1 MSGSPA
7 DAGDAAGRRR
17 RFAAP
22 SRGGRAGAGA
32 VSMFAVSFLGLAPLA
47 LALSGALMGAATPAL
62 AQTYTQAVPSGPPIR
77 LFPPPERM
85 AVPDVE
91 SGVGRVLDDPLTS
104 PVPPSPGLPSAPLS
118 LTPPIHTPSFDV
130 VPTVASPS
138 AIAVETL
145 GPLDPD
151 GAGPLAG
158 AAGLGGDPWRGIPRA
173 EVLALLPELPTLTP
187 SPAVKELQRRLLLS
201 RGSPAAAPGEPEPAR
216 RFGALRVE
224 KLAAMGDPR
233 GAADLAALL
242 PEAMTADEAAAR
254 ALIDAELLAGPLDC
268 AAATDRAMP
277 FSGPYWQ
284 RVALFCRLRA
294 GRIGG
299 GAPMEAP
306 LEVGPGPTGDDLAFE
321 MLREQPGGDPDFLRV
336 AEAMAGGPAV
346 RPRSLKDPSPLT
358 LAALRA
364 LQAGLPPDV
373 LSLTD
378 PARLAAVASNIG
390 TDPATR
396 VTAAERAA
404 TALFLDSRRLAEAYR
419 AAPAKGDEL
428 LRLKDA
434 AARDRTARTRALV
447 QQAMLAAMVGGRRVE
462 LAGLALELL
471 DPPMLAGPAGA
482 VVADMLDTLSP
493 TPDAAAL
500 APAAA
505 RLCFALGRAD
515 KGKRWHDLALR
526 SRPTAEVARLW
537 PLAVIAL
544 GPPPGGGALGL
555 AGWLDESLR
564 GADLEVRGRVV
575 GQLALLQ
582 AMGVAV
588 PEEAWRK
595 TAASDDEAPMPADAR
610 PPTAD
615 PALWQRLAEASADRR
630 VGETALAALLLLG
643 NAGPAGTPPAVVAR
657 VVAALRA
664 VGLDS
669 DARAIAR
676 EAAAALAG

>member
-7 DAGDAAGRRR
+7 DAGDAAGRRHR
-17 RFAAP
+17 PAAP
-22 SRGGRAGAGA
+22 PRGGRAGAGA
-32 VSMFAVSFLGLAPLA
+32 GSVFAAASLAF
-47 LALSGALMGAATPAL
+47 ALSCALIGAATPAS
-62 AQTYTQAVPSGPPIR
+62 AQALSSGPPIR
-77 LFPPPERM
+77 LFPPPE
-85 AVPDVE
+85 AAIAPEAAPDA
-91 SGVGRVLDDPLTS
+91 GRTLDDPLA
-104 PVPPSPGLPSAPLS
+104 SPGPSAAPLS
-118 LTPPIHTPSFDV
+118 LAPPPRAPSFDV
-130 VPTVASPS
+130 VPTVAPTS

-151 GAGPLAG
+151 GDGPLAG
-158 AAGLGGDPWRGIPRA
+158 AAGLGGDPWCGIPRA

-201 RGSPAAAPGEPEPAR
+201 RGSPAAAPGDPEPAR

-254 ALIDAELLAGPLDC
+254 ALTDAELLAGPMDC
-268 AAATDRAMP
+268 AAATERAKP

-294 GRIGG
+294 GRV
-299 GAPMEAP
+299 GAVAPGEADS
-306 LEVGPGPTGDDLAFE
+306 GPADADLALD

-336 AEAMAGGPAV
+336 AEAMAGGPPP
-346 RPRSLKDPSPLT
+346 RLRSLKDPSPLT
-358 LAALRA
+358 LAALRT
-364 LQAGLPPDV
+364 LQAGPPTDV
-373 LSLTD
+373 LSLND
-378 PARLAAVASNIG
+378 PARLAAVASNNG
-390 TDPATR
+390 ADPATR
-396 VTAAERAA
+396 VIAAERAA
-404 TALFLDSRRLAEAYR
+404 AALFLDARRLEEAYR
-419 AAPAKGDEL
+419 AAPAKGEEL
-428 LRLKDA
+428 LRLRDA

-447 QQAMLAAMVGGRRVE
+447 QQAFQGAMAGGRRVE

-471 DPPMLAGPAGA
+471 DPPMLAGPVGA
-482 VVADMLDTLSP
+482 AVASMLDTLSP

-505 RLCFALGRAD
+505 RLYFALGRAD
-515 KGKRWHDLALR
+515 RGKRWHDLALR
-526 SRPTAEVARLW
+526 SLPTAEAARLW
-537 PLAVIAL
+537 PLAVITL

-564 GADLEVRGRVV
+564 GADPQARARVA

-582 AMGVAV
+582 AVGIAV

-595 TAASDDEAPMPADAR
+595 TADPADNASEPADSR
-610 PPTAD
+610 PPMAD
-615 PALWQRLAEASADRR
+615 PALWQRLAEASAAGR
-630 VGETALAALLLLG
+630 VGETVLASLLLLG
-643 NAGPAGTPPAVVAR
+643 NAGPAGTPPPVVAR

-664 VGLDS
+664 VGLDN
-669 DARAIAR
+669 DARAVAR

>member
-1 MSGSPA
+1 M
-7 DAGDAAGRRR
+7 
-17 RFAAP
+17 
-22 SRGGRAGAGA
+22 
-32 VSMFAVSFLGLAPLA
+32 
-47 LALSGALMGAATPAL
+47 PAL
-62 AQTYTQAVPSGPPIR
+62 AQAVPSGPPIR
-77 LFPPPERM
+77 LFPPPERPAAPESDP
-85 AVPDVE
+85 AVQP
-91 SGVGRVLDDPLTS
+91 GAGRVLDDPLAA
-104 PVPPSPGLPSAPLS
+104 PGPSAAPLS
-118 LTPPIHTPSFDV
+118 LTPPLHAPSFDV
-130 VPTVASPS
+130 VPTVAPPS

-158 AAGLGGDPWRGIPRA
+158 AAGLGSDPWRGIPRA

-242 PEAMTADEAAAR
+242 PEAMTADEVAAR
-254 ALIDAELLAGPLDC
+254 ALTDAELLAGPLDC
-268 AAATDRAMP
+268 AAATERAKP

-284 RVALFCRLRA
+284 RVELFCRLRA
-294 GRIGG
+294 GRIGTG
-299 GAPMEAP
+299 AP
-306 LEVGPGPTGDDLAFE
+306 LEEAGAAPAGDDLAFG

-373 LSLTD
+373 LSLAD
-378 PARLAAVASNIG
+378 PARLAAVASNNG

-404 TALFLDSRRLAEAYR
+404 AALFLDSRRLAEAYR

-447 QQAMLAAMVGGRRVE
+447 QQAMLAAMGGGRRVE

-471 DPPMLAGPAGA
+471 DPPMLAGPVGA

-515 KGKRWHDLALR
+515 KGKRWYDLALR

-564 GADLEVRGRVV
+564 GADPEARARVA

-582 AMGVAV
+582 ALGLAI
-588 PEEAWRK
+588 PEEAWRRTSDPEE
-595 TAASDDEAPMPADAR
+595 TASAPADTR

-615 PALWQRLAEASADRR
+615 PALWQRLSEASADRR

-657 VVAALRA
+657 VVAGLRA

>member
-17 RFAAP
+17 RSAAP
-22 SRGGRAGAGA
+22 PRGGRVGAGA
-32 VSMFAVSFLGLAPLA
+32 VSMFAAASLGLAPLA
-47 LALSGALMGAATPAL
+47 LAVSAALMGAATPAL
-62 AQTYTQAVPSGPPIR
+62 AQAYTQAVPSGPPIR

-91 SGVGRVLDDPLTS
+91 SGAGRVLDDPLA
-104 PVPPSPGLPSAPLS
+104 SPGPSAAPLP
-118 LTPPIHTPSFDV
+118 LTPPAAPPPVHTPSFDV

-151 GAGPLAG
+151 GAGPLEG

-201 RGSPAAAPGEPEPAR
+201 RGSPAAAPGEPEPVR

-224 KLAAMGDPR
+224 KLADMGDPR

-254 ALIDAELLAGPLDC
+254 AVTDAQLLAGPLDC
-268 AAATDRAMP
+268 AAATERAKP
-277 FSGPYWQ
+277 FTGPYWQ

-299 GAPMEAP
+299 VMPTEAGAAP
-306 LEVGPGPTGDDLAFE
+306 AGDDLAFE

-346 RPRSLKDPSPLT
+346 RLRILKDPSPLT
-358 LAALRA
+358 LAALRTV
-364 LQAGLPPDV
+364 QAGLPPDV

-378 PARLAAVASNIG
+378 PARLAAVASNNG

-396 VTAAERAA
+396 MTAAERAA

-447 QQAMLAAMVGGRRVE
+447 QQAMLAAMGGGRRVE

-471 DPPMLAGPAGA
+471 DPPMLAGPVGA

-515 KGKRWHDLALR
+515 KGKRWYDLALR

-564 GADLEVRGRVV
+564 GADPEGRARVA

-582 AMGVAV
+582 AMGLAV
-588 PEEAWRK
+588 PEEAWRR
-595 TAASDDEAPMPADAR
+595 TADPEETAPTPMDAR

-615 PALWQRLAEASADRR
+615 PALWQRLAEASSDRR

-657 VVAALRA
+657 VVSALRA

-676 EAAAALAG
+676 EAAAVLAG

>member
-1 MSGSPA
+1 M
-7 DAGDAAGRRR
+7 
-17 RFAAP
+17 FAAA
-22 SRGGRAGAGA
+22 SL
-32 VSMFAVSFLGLAPLA
+32 V

-62 AQTYTQAVPSGPPIR
+62 AQAVPSGPPIR
-77 LFPPPERM
+77 LFPPPETM
-85 AVPDVE
+85 AVPDV
-91 SGVGRVLDDPLTS
+91 GAGAGRVLDDPLA
-104 PVPPSPGLPSAPLS
+104 SPGPSAAPLPLIPS
-118 LTPPIHTPSFDV
+118 DRAPSFDV
-130 VPTVASPS
+130 VPTVAPPS

-151 GAGPLAG
+151 GAGPLSG

-233 GAADLAALL
+233 GGADLAALL
-242 PEAMTADEAAAR
+242 PEAMAADEAAAR
-254 ALIDAELLAGPLDC
+254 ALTDAELLAGPLDC
-268 AAATDRAMP
+268 AAATERARP
-277 FSGPYWQ
+277 FSSPYWQ
-284 RVALFCRLRA
+284 RVELFCRLRA

-299 GAPMEAP
+299 GMPTETGAAPA
-306 LEVGPGPTGDDLAFE
+306 GDDLAFD

-336 AEAMAGGPAV
+336 AEAMAGGPAP
-346 RPRSLKDPSPLT
+346 RLRSLKDPSPLT

-378 PARLAAVASNIG
+378 PARLAAVASNNG

-404 TALFLDSRRLAEAYR
+404 VALFLDSRRLAEAYR

-447 QQAMLAAMVGGRRVE
+447 QQAMLAAMGGGRRVE

-471 DPPMLAGPAGA
+471 DPPMLAGPVGA

-505 RLCFALGRAD
+505 RLCFALDRAD
-515 KGKRWHDLALR
+515 TGKRWYDLALR

-564 GADLEVRGRVV
+564 GADPEARARVA

-582 AMGVAV
+582 AMGLAV
-588 PEEAWRK
+588 PEEAWRR
-595 TAASDDEAPMPADAR
+595 TADPEESAPTPADAAR

-643 NAGPAGTPPAVVAR
+643 NAGPAGAPPAVVAR
-657 VVAALRA
+657 VVGALRA
-664 VGLDS
+664 VGLDN

>member
-7 DAGDAAGRRR
+7 DAGDADGRRR

-22 SRGGRAGAGA
+22 PRGGRAGAGA
-32 VSMFAVSFLGLAPLA
+32 VSMFAAASLGLAPLA
-47 LALSGALMGAATPAL
+47 LVLSGALMGAATPAL
-62 AQTYTQAVPSGPPIR
+62 AQSHVQAVPSGPPIR

-85 AVPDVE
+85 AVPDAE
-91 SGVGRVLDDPLTS
+91 PAAGRVLDDPLA
-104 PVPPSPGLPSAPLS
+104 SPGPSVAPLS
-118 LTPPIHTPSFDV
+118 LTPPVHTPSFDV
-130 VPTVASPS
+130 VPIVAPPS

-224 KLAAMGDPR
+224 KLAVMGDPR

-254 ALIDAELLAGPLDC
+254 ALTDAELLAGPLDC
-268 AAATDRAMP
+268 AAATERAKP

-284 RVALFCRLRA
+284 RVELFCRLRA

-299 GAPMEAP
+299 GVP
-306 LEVGPGPTGDDLAFE
+306 LESGSGPAGDDLAFD

-336 AEAMAGGPAV
+336 AEAMAGGAAP
-346 RPRSLKDPSPLT
+346 RLRSLKDPSPLT
-358 LAALRA
+358 LAALRT
-364 LQAGLPPDV
+364 LQAQLPPDV

-378 PARLAAVASNIG
+378 PARLAAVAANTG

-404 TALFLDSRRLAEAYR
+404 AALFLDSRRLGEAYR

-447 QQAMLAAMVGGRRVE
+447 QQAMLAAMAGGRRVE

-471 DPPMLAGPAGA
+471 DPPMLAGPVGA

-515 KGKRWHDLALR
+515 KGKRWYDLALR

-537 PLAVIAL
+537 PLAVIALGGGAL

-564 GADLEVRGRVV
+564 GADPEARARVA
-575 GQLALLQ
+575 GQMALLQ
-582 AMGVAV
+582 AMGVAI
-588 PEEAWRK
+588 PEEAWRRTTDPEE
-595 TAASDDEAPMPADAR
+595 TAPAPADAR

-643 NAGPAGTPPAVVAR
+643 DAGPVGTPPAVVAR
-657 VVAALRA
+657 VVGALRA
-664 VGLDS
+664 VGLDG

>member
-7 DAGDAAGRRR
+7 DAGDAAGD
-17 RFAAP
+17 AAE
-22 SRGGRAGAGA
+22 GGA
-32 VSMFAVSFLGLAPLA
+32 VSMFAAASLV
-47 LALSGALMGAATPAL
+47 LALSGTLMGAATPTL
-62 AQTYTQAVPSGPPIR
+62 AQSLAQSHAQAVPSGPPIR

-85 AVPDVE
+85 GAPDA
-91 SGVGRVLDDPLTS
+91 GPGAGRVLDDPLE
-104 PVPPSPGLPSAPLS
+104 SPGPSAAPLP
-118 LTPPIHTPSFDV
+118 LTPLPTPAPAHTPSFDV
-130 VPTVASPS
+130 VPTVAPPS

-173 EVLALLPELPTLTP
+173 ELLALLPELPTLTP

-242 PEAMTADEAAAR
+242 PEAMRTDEAAAR
-254 ALIDAELLAGPLDC
+254 ALTDAELLAGPLDC
-268 AAATDRAMP
+268 AVATERAQP

-284 RVALFCRLRA
+284 GVALFCRLRA
-294 GRIGG
+294 GRVGG
-299 GAPMEAP
+299 GAPAEA
-306 LEVGPGPTGDDLAFE
+306 GPMGDDLAFD
-321 MLREQPGGDPDFLRV
+321 MLREQPGGDPDFLRA

-358 LAALRA
+358 LAALRT

-378 PARLAAVASNIG
+378 PARLAAVASNGG

-404 TALFLDSRRLAEAYR
+404 AALFLDSRRLAEAYR

-447 QQAMLAAMVGGRRVE
+447 QQAMLAAMAGERRVE

-471 DPPMLAGPAGA
+471 DPPMLAGPVGA

-493 TPDAAAL
+493 TPDAAGL

-515 KGKRWHDLALR
+515 TGKRWYDLALR
-526 SRPTAEVARLW
+526 GRPTAEVARLW
-537 PLAVIAL
+537 PLALIAL

-564 GADLEVRGRVV
+564 GADLEARARVA

-588 PEEAWRK
+588 PGEAWRR
-595 TAASDDEAPMPADAR
+595 TTVSDDEAPMTADSRPAM
-610 PPTAD
+610 AD
-615 PALWQRLAEASADRR
+615 PALWQRLTEASADRR

-643 NAGPAGTPPAVVAR
+643 EAGPAGTPPAVVAR
-657 VVAALRA
+657 VVGALRA
-664 VGLDS
+664 VGLDN

>member
-1 MSGSPA
+1 
-7 DAGDAAGRRR
+7 
-17 RFAAP
+17 
-22 SRGGRAGAGA
+22 
-32 VSMFAVSFLGLAPLA
+32 MFAVASLGLVLTAA
-47 LALSGALMGAATPAL
+47 LTGAATPAL
-62 AQTYTQAVPSGPPIR
+62 AQPVPSGPPIR
-77 LFPPPERM
+77 LFPPPERL
-85 AVPDVE
+85 AAPEADP
-91 SGVGRVLDDPLTS
+91 GVQPGAGRVLGDPLND
-104 PVPPSPGLPSAPLS
+104 PLASPGPSAAPLP
-118 LTPPIHTPSFDV
+118 LTPPLHTPSFDV
-130 VPTVASPS
+130 VPIVVPPS

-151 GAGPLAG
+151 GDGPLAG
-158 AAGLGGDPWRGIPRA
+158 AAGLGNDPWRGIPRA

-242 PEAMTADEAAAR
+242 PEAMRTDEAAAR
-254 ALIDAELLAGPLDC
+254 ALTDAELLAGPLDC
-268 AAATDRAMP
+268 AAATERAKP

-299 GAPMEAP
+299 GAPAEA
-306 LEVGPGPTGDDLAFE
+306 GPMGDDLAFD
-321 MLREQPGGDPDFLRV
+321 MLREQPGGDADFLRV

-364 LQAGLPPDV
+364 LQAALPPDV
-373 LSLTD
+373 LTLADPARPD
-378 PARLAAVASNIG
+378 PARLAAVASNGG

-404 TALFLDSRRLAEAYR
+404 TALFLDSRRLEEAYR

-447 QQAMLAAMVGGRRVE
+447 QQAMLAAMGGGRRVE

-471 DPPMLAGPAGA
+471 DPPMLAGPVGA

-526 SRPTAEVARLW
+526 SRPTAEVAGLW

-564 GADLEVRGRVV
+564 GADPEARARVA

-582 AMGVAV
+582 AMGLAV
-588 PEEAWRK
+588 PAEAWRR
-595 TAASDDEAPMPADAR
+595 TADPEETAPTPADAR

-643 NAGPAGTPPAVVAR
+643 NAGPVGTPPAVVAR
-657 VVAALRA
+657 VVGALRA
-664 VGLDS
+664 VGLDG

>member
-22 SRGGRAGAGA
+22 PRGGRAGAGA
-32 VSMFAVSFLGLAPLA
+32 VSMFAVSPLA
-47 LALSGALMGAATPAL
+47 LAPAALALSCALMAAAPPAL
-62 AQTYTQAVPSGPPIR
+62 AQAVPSGPPIR
-77 LFPPPERM
+77 LFPPPETM
-85 AVPDVE
+85 AAPDAAADA
-91 SGVGRVLDDPLTS
+91 GTGAGRVLDDPLA
-104 PVPPSPGLPSAPLS
+104 SPGPSAVPFS
-118 LTPPIHTPSFDV
+118 LTPPVDTPSFDV

-224 KLAAMGDPR
+224 TLAAMGDPR

-254 ALIDAELLAGPLDC
+254 ALTDAELLAGPLDC
-268 AAATDRAMP
+268 AAATERAKP

-299 GAPMEAP
+299 GAATEAAGAAP
-306 LEVGPGPTGDDLAFE
+306 AGDDLAFE

-346 RPRSLKDPSPLT
+346 RPRSLRDPSPLT

-378 PARLAAVASNIG
+378 PARLAAVASNTG

-404 TALFLDSRRLAEAYR
+404 TALFLDSRRLEEAYR

-447 QQAMLAAMVGGRRVE
+447 QQAMLAAMGGGRRVE

-471 DPPMLAGPAGA
+471 DPPMLAGPVGA

-564 GADLEVRGRVV
+564 GADPEARARVA

-588 PEEAWRK
+588 PEEAWRR
-595 TAASDDEAPMPADAR
+595 TADPEETAPAPADLR

-657 VVAALRA
+657 VVGALRA
-664 VGLDS
+664 VGLDN

>member
-1 MSGSPA
+1 
-7 DAGDAAGRRR
+7 
-17 RFAAP
+17 
-22 SRGGRAGAGA
+22 
-32 VSMFAVSFLGLAPLA
+32 
-47 LALSGALMGAATPAL
+47 MGAAPPAQ
-62 AQTYTQAVPSGPPIR
+62 AQGVPSGAPIR
-77 LFPPPERM
+77 LFPPPE
-85 AVPDVE
+85 AVAPPDAARE
-91 SGVGRVLDDPLTS
+91 AARNAGRVLDDPLA
-104 PVPPSPGLPSAPLS
+104 SPGPSAAPLP
-118 LTPPIHTPSFDV
+118 LTAPSRPPSFDV
-130 VPTVASPS
+130 VPTVAPPS
-138 AIAVETL
+138 AIAVESL

-158 AAGLGGDPWRGIPRA
+158 AAGLGSDPWRGIPRA

-201 RGSPAAAPGEPEPAR
+201 RGSPAAAPGEPDPAR
-216 RFGALRVE
+216 RFGGLRVE

-242 PEAMTADEAAAR
+242 PEAMMADEAAAR
-254 ALIDAELLAGPLDC
+254 ALTDAELIAGPLDC
-268 AAATDRAMP
+268 AAATERAKP

-284 RVALFCRLRA
+284 RVELFCRLRA

-299 GAPMEAP
+299 VPPMEAGT
-306 LEVGPGPTGDDLAFE
+306 GPAGDDLAFD
-321 MLREQPGGDPDFLRV
+321 MLREQPGGDPEFLRV
-336 AEAMAGGPAV
+336 AEAMAGGPPP
-346 RPRSLKDPSPLT
+346 RLRSLKDPSPLT

-364 LQAGLPPDV
+364 LQAGVPPDI
-373 LSLTD
+373 LSLND
-378 PARLAAVASNIG
+378 PARLAAVASNTG
-390 TDPATR
+390 ADPATR

-404 TALFLDSRRLAEAYR
+404 VALFLDVRRLEEAYR

-447 QQAMLAAMVGGRRVE
+447 QQAMLGAMSGGRRVE
-462 LAGLALELL
+462 LAELALELL
-471 DPPMLAGPAGA
+471 DPPMRAGPVGA
-482 VVADMLDTLSP
+482 AVANMLDTLSP

-500 APAAA
+500 APGAA

-515 KGKRWHDLALR
+515 QGKRWHDLALR

-564 GADLEVRGRVV
+564 GADSEARARVA

-582 AMGVAV
+582 AVGVAV
-588 PEEAWRK
+588 PDEAWRRI
-595 TAASDDEAPMPADAR
+595 ADPESDAPATPGAR

-615 PALWQRLAEASADRR
+615 PALWQRLTDASAAGR
-630 VGETALAALLLLG
+630 VGETVLASLLLLG
-643 NAGPAGTPPAVVAR
+643 NAGPVGAPPPVVAR

-664 VGLDS
+664 VGLDN

>member
-7 DAGDAAGRRR
+7 DAGDADGDAAGRRR

-22 SRGGRAGAGA
+22 PRGGRAGAGA
-32 VSMFAVSFLGLAPLA
+32 VSMFAAASLV
-47 LALSGALMGAATPAL
+47 LALSGVVTGAATPAR
-62 AQTYTQAVPSGPPIR
+62 AQAYTQAVPSGPPIR
-77 LFPPPERM
+77 LFPPPETM
-85 AVPDVE
+85 AVPDV
-91 SGVGRVLDDPLTS
+91 GAGAGRVLDDPLA
-104 PVPPSPGLPSAPLS
+104 SPGPSAAPLA
-118 LTPPIHTPSFDV
+118 LMPLPTPPPAHTPSFDV
-130 VPTVASPS
+130 VPIVVPPS

-158 AAGLGGDPWRGIPRA
+158 TAGLGNDPWRGIPRA

-224 KLAAMGDPR
+224 TLAAMGDPR

-254 ALIDAELLAGPLDC
+254 ALTDAELLAGPLDC
-268 AAATDRAMP
+268 AAATERAKP

-284 RVALFCRLRA
+284 RLELFCRLRA

-299 GAPMEAP
+299 GMPTEAGAAP
-306 LEVGPGPTGDDLAFE
+306 VGDDLAFE

-336 AEAMAGGPAV
+336 AEAMAGGPAP
-346 RPRSLKDPSPLT
+346 RLRSLKDPSPLT
-358 LAALRA
+358 LAALRT

-378 PARLAAVASNIG
+378 PARLAAVASNNG
-390 TDPATR
+390 ADPATR

-404 TALFLDSRRLAEAYR
+404 VALFLDSRRLAEAYR

-447 QQAMLAAMVGGRRVE
+447 EQAMLAAMGGGRRVE

-471 DPPMLAGPAGA
+471 DPPMLAGPVGA

-505 RLCFALGRAD
+505 RLCFALDRAD
-515 KGKRWHDLALR
+515 TGKRWYDLALR

-564 GADLEVRGRVV
+564 GADPEGRARVA

-582 AMGVAV
+582 AMGVTV
-588 PEEAWRK
+588 PEEAWRR
-595 TAASDDEAPMPADAR
+595 TADPEETAPMPADAR

-657 VVAALRA
+657 VVGALRA

>member
-7 DAGDAAGRRR
+7 DAGDAVGKADGRRR

-22 SRGGRAGAGA
+22 PRGGRAGAGA
-32 VSMFAVSFLGLAPLA
+32 VSMFAVVSLGLV
-47 LALSGALMGAATPAL
+47 LSGTLAGAATPAL
-62 AQTYTQAVPSGPPIR
+62 AQAVPSGPPIR
-77 LFPPPERM
+77 LFPPPDRLTAPE
-85 AVPDVE
+85 ADP
-91 SGVGRVLDDPLTS
+91 GGQPGAGRVLDDPLA
-104 PVPPSPGLPSAPLS
+104 SPGRSAAPLS
-118 LTPPIHTPSFDV
+118 LTPLLAPAPDRAPSFDV
-130 VPTVASPS
+130 VPIVVPPS

-158 AAGLGGDPWRGIPRA
+158 AAGLGNDPWRGIPRA
-173 EVLALLPELPTLTP
+173 EVLALLTELPTLTP

-254 ALIDAELLAGPLDC
+254 ALTDAELLAGPLDC
-268 AAATDRAMP
+268 AAATERAKP

-284 RVALFCRLRA
+284 RVELFCRLRA

-299 GAPMEAP
+299 GMPTETGAAPA
-306 LEVGPGPTGDDLAFE
+306 GDDLAFE
-321 MLREQPGGDPDFLRV
+321 MLREQPGGDADFLRV

-364 LQAGLPPDV
+364 LQAALPPDV

-378 PARLAAVASNIG
+378 PARLAAVASNSG

-404 TALFLDSRRLAEAYR
+404 TALFLDSRRLEEAYR

-447 QQAMLAAMVGGRRVE
+447 QQAMLAAMGGVRRVE

-471 DPPMLAGPAGA
+471 DPPMLAGPVGA

-564 GADLEVRGRVV
+564 GADPEARARVA

-582 AMGVAV
+582 AMGLAV
-588 PEEAWRK
+588 PEEAWRR
-595 TAASDDEAPMPADAR
+595 TADPEESAPTPADAAR

-657 VVAALRA
+657 VVGALRA
-664 VGLDS
+664 VGLDG

>member
-1 MSGSPA
+1 
-7 DAGDAAGRRR
+7 
-17 RFAAP
+17 
-22 SRGGRAGAGA
+22 
-32 VSMFAVSFLGLAPLA
+32 MFAVVSLGLV
-47 LALSGALMGAATPAL
+47 LSGTLAGAATPAL
-62 AQTYTQAVPSGPPIR
+62 AQAVPSGPPIR
-77 LFPPPERM
+77 LFPPPDRLTAPE
-85 AVPDVE
+85 ADP
-91 SGVGRVLDDPLTS
+91 GVQPGAGRVLDDPLA
-104 PVPPSPGLPSAPLS
+104 SPGRSAAPLS
-118 LTPPIHTPSFDV
+118 LTPLLAPAPDRAPSFDV
-130 VPTVASPS
+130 VPIVVPPS

-158 AAGLGGDPWRGIPRA
+158 AAGLGNDPWRGIPRA
-173 EVLALLPELPTLTP
+173 EVLALLTELPTLTP

-254 ALIDAELLAGPLDC
+254 ALTDAELLAGPLDC
-268 AAATDRAMP
+268 AAATERAKP

-284 RVALFCRLRA
+284 RVELFCRLRA

-299 GAPMEAP
+299 GVPTETGAAPA
-306 LEVGPGPTGDDLAFE
+306 GDDLAFD
-321 MLREQPGGDPDFLRV
+321 MLREQPGGDADFLRV

-364 LQAGLPPDV
+364 LQAALPPDV

-378 PARLAAVASNIG
+378 PARLAAVASNSG

-404 TALFLDSRRLAEAYR
+404 TALFLDSRWLEEAYR

-434 AARDRTARTRALV
+434 AARDRTARTRGLV
-447 QQAMLAAMVGGRRVE
+447 QQAMLAAMGGGRRVE

-471 DPPMLAGPAGA
+471 DPPMLAGPVGA

-564 GADLEVRGRVV
+564 GADPEARARVA

-582 AMGVAV
+582 AMGLAV
-588 PEEAWRK
+588 PEEAWRR
-595 TAASDDEAPMPADAR
+595 TADPEESEPTPADAAR

-657 VVAALRA
+657 VVGALRA
-664 VGLDS
+664 VGLDN

>member
-7 DAGDAAGRRR
+7 DAGDADGRRR

-22 SRGGRAGAGA
+22 PRGGRAGAGA
-32 VSMFAVSFLGLAPLA
+32 VSIFAAASLGLAPLS
-47 LALSGALMGAATPAL
+47 LALSGALMGAARPAL
-62 AQTYTQAVPSGPPIR
+62 AQAYAQAVPSGPPIR

-91 SGVGRVLDDPLTS
+91 RGAGRVLDDPLA
-104 PVPPSPGLPSAPLS
+104 SPGPSAAPLS
-118 LTPPIHTPSFDV
+118 PTPPAHTPSFDV
-130 VPTVASPS
+130 VPTVAPPS

-151 GAGPLAG
+151 GAGPLEG
-158 AAGLGGDPWRGIPRA
+158 PAGLGGDPWRGIPRA
-173 EVLALLPELPTLTP
+173 EVLALLPELPILTP

-201 RGSPAAAPGEPEPAR
+201 RGSPAAAPGAPEPAR

-242 PEAMTADEAAAR
+242 PEAMMADEAAAR
-254 ALIDAELLAGPLDC
+254 ALTDAELLAGPLDC
-268 AAATDRAMP
+268 AAAMERAKP

-284 RVALFCRLRA
+284 RVDLFCRLRA
-294 GRIGG
+294 GRVGG
-299 GAPMEAP
+299 VPPMEAGA
-306 LEVGPGPTGDDLAFE
+306 GPAGDDLALD

-336 AEAMAGGPAV
+336 AEAMAGGPPP
-346 RPRSLKDPSPLT
+346 RLRSLKDPSPLT
-358 LAALRA
+358 LAALRT
-364 LQAGLPPDV
+364 LQAGVPPDV
-373 LSLTD
+373 LSLAD
-378 PARLAAVASNIG
+378 PARLAAVATN
-390 TDPATR
+390 TAADPATR

-404 TALFLDSRRLAEAYR
+404 VALFLDSRRLEEAYR

-447 QQAMLAAMVGGRRVE
+447 QQAMLGAMGGGRRVE

-471 DPPMLAGPAGA
+471 DPPMLAGPVGA

-515 KGKRWHDLALR
+515 KGKRWYDLALR

-564 GADLEVRGRVV
+564 GADLEARGRVA

-588 PEEAWRK
+588 PDEAWRK
-595 TAASDDEAPMPADAR
+595 TADPEETASTLSAPTPADAR

-615 PALWQRLAEASADRR
+615 PALWQRLVEAAADRR

-657 VVAALRA
+657 VVGALRA

>member
-1 MSGSPA
+1 
-7 DAGDAAGRRR
+7 
-17 RFAAP
+17 
-22 SRGGRAGAGA
+22 
-32 VSMFAVSFLGLAPLA
+32 MFAVVSLGLV
-47 LALSGALMGAATPAL
+47 LSGTLAGAATPAL
-62 AQTYTQAVPSGPPIR
+62 AQAVPSGPPIR
-77 LFPPPERM
+77 LFPPPDRLTAPE
-85 AVPDVE
+85 ADP
-91 SGVGRVLDDPLTS
+91 GGQPGAGRVLDDPLA
-104 PVPPSPGLPSAPLS
+104 SPGRSAAPLS
-118 LTPPIHTPSFDV
+118 LTPLLAPAPDRAPSFDV
-130 VPTVASPS
+130 VPIVVPPS

-158 AAGLGGDPWRGIPRA
+158 AAGLGNDPWRGIPRA
-173 EVLALLPELPTLTP
+173 EVLALLTELPTLTP

-254 ALIDAELLAGPLDC
+254 ALTDAELLAGPLDC
-268 AAATDRAMP
+268 AAATERAKP

-284 RVALFCRLRA
+284 RVELFCRLRA

-299 GAPMEAP
+299 GMPTETGAAPA
-306 LEVGPGPTGDDLAFE
+306 GDDLAFE
-321 MLREQPGGDPDFLRV
+321 MLREQPGGDADFLRV

-364 LQAGLPPDV
+364 LQAALPPDV

-378 PARLAAVASNIG
+378 PARLAAVASNSG

-404 TALFLDSRRLAEAYR
+404 TALFLDSRRLEEAYR

-447 QQAMLAAMVGGRRVE
+447 QQAMLAAMGGVRRVE

-471 DPPMLAGPAGA
+471 DPPMLAGPVGA

-564 GADLEVRGRVV
+564 GADPEARARVA

-582 AMGVAV
+582 AMGLAV
-588 PEEAWRK
+588 PEEAWRR
-595 TAASDDEAPMPADAR
+595 TADPEESAPTPADAAR

-657 VVAALRA
+657 VVGALRA
-664 VGLDS
+664 VGLDG